1 MARFAQE
8 YICLVWEVRQVFP
21 EDGEVELKSEVL
33 QVTRQRGRRRL
44 QGAAGLWVVVRLL
57 DFIQRAA
64 GSHAKICSRGDTIR

>member
-44 QGAAGLWVVVRLL
+44 RGAAGL
-57 DFIQRAA
+57 
-64 GSHAKICSRGDTIR
+64 